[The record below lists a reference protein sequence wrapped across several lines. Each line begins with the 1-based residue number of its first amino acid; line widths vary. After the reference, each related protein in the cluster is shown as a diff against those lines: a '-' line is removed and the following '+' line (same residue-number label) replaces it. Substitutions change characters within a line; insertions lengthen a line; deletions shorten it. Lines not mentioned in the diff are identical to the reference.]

1 MSVLSDEIIDE
12 RLAGTDWRREG
23 DTIVRDV
30 ELAVHRAMALAN
42 KVADA
47 ANEANHH
54 PDILIHDYKH
64 VRLTLS
70 THSAGGI
77 TENDLALAQ
86 AIDGLSPRTRPAYA
100 GLLLR
105 CPGSVNERRSS
116 SKSRPTS

>member
-1 MSVLSDEIIDE
+1 MARLSDSEIDE
-12 RLAGTDWRREG
+12 RLADSEWQRDG

-30 ELAVHRAMALAN
+30 ELPGFKAAMALAN
-42 KVADA
+42 AVADA

-77 TENDLALAQ
+77 TENDFALA
-86 AIDGLSPRTRPAYA
+86 ATIDGLATD
-100 GLLLR
+100 
-105 CPGSVNERRSS
+105 
-116 SKSRPTS
+116 